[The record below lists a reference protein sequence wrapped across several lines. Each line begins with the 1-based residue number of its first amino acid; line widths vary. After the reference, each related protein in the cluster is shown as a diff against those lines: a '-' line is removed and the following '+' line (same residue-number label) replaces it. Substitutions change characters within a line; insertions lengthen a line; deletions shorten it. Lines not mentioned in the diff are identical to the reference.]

1 MAGWEDVVRDKD
13 FWALPDDQ
21 KREALA
27 RLGAPEGFINEALPA
42 TGKPATAAAGETSV
56 ASVADED
63 PYSLKTQGPVERFAR
78 GFVRTV
84 DPRPLIGAMGEMV
97 AYEMQ
102 PSRPEAGAQERILD
116 LISTPVSPIRT
127 HLNVGAAE
135 AKRIGGALS
144 RAAEAAKGGNFA
156 GTSRAALESVPVFGG
171 QLEDLL
177 SRLEAGDIAGAAG
190 EAVGFATPWSRL
202 FKLGQT
208 SRLGSG
214 IAKRLEESAGKSIVQ
229 AVGGTKVAPGVKKR
243 ILENPTE
250 YDLPIGGR
258 RTIERKLRSRVEAN
272 KEAAESLAPT
282 ATGQT
287 DPIAMGKKY
296 QEQMPGQTQ
305 SYTEAYVPGG
315 GRVQLGSEITTT
327 STGDPA
333 KRAAWKAEMRQ
344 LEQLGNAPVVQIE
357 KKGPRAG
364 QIKVDKKGNPVIR
377 MEPRPIPDPQGYKHY
392 QELRDVQRRAG
403 GFTTDEPT
411 ALTVDV
417 KGKAADLW
425 GAELGPRNEKLW
437 KVNKEMAND
446 LDMLLAREASDIKGA
461 GAGSWRERLA
471 SLGGRSLAPATLGSL
486 LGVGAS
492 GGSMLMAPIGAGI
505 GLGVYHAWESPIVQS
520 LSAAGKKRLAREIL
534 NGTISDAQTLIGR
547 AVVATNAAQKGR
559 DEHDND

>member
-21 KREALA
+21 KREALT
-27 RLGAPEGFINEALPA
+27 RLGAPEGFINETVPA
-42 TGKPATAAAGETSV
+42 TGQPATAAAGETSV
-56 ASVADED
+56 ASVADKD
-63 PYSLKTQGPVERFAR
+63 PYNLKTQGAVERFGR
-78 GFVRTV
+78 GFVRAI

-97 AYEMQ
+97 AYENQ
-102 PSRPEAGAQERILD
+102 PSRPEAGALERFVD
-116 LISTPVSPIRT
+116 TVSTPASPFRT
-127 HLNVGAAE
+127 LWNVGTAE
-135 AKRIGGALS
+135 AERMGGALG
-144 RAAEAAKGGNFA
+144 RAAKGGDFA

-177 SRLEAGDIAGAAG
+177 SRLEAGDIAGVTG
-190 EAVGFATPWSRL
+190 ESVGLATPWTRL

-208 SRLGSG
+208 SRLGRG

-229 AVGGTKVAPGVKKR
+229 AIGGTKVAPGVKKR

-258 RTIERKLRSRVEAN
+258 RTIESKLRSRVEAN
-272 KEAAESLAPT
+272 KEAAEALAPT
-282 ATGQT
+282 ATGKT

-296 QEQMPGQTQ
+296 QKEMPGQTQ
-305 SYTEAYVPGG
+305 SYTEARVPGG
-315 GRVQLGSEITTT
+315 GRVRLPSEIRTT

-344 LEQLGNAPVVQIE
+344 LEQLGNAPVVQTV
-357 KKGPRAG
+357 KKGERAG
-364 QIKVDKKGNPVIR
+364 QIKLDKNGNPVIR
-377 MEPRPIPDPQGYKHY
+377 MEPQPIPDPQGYKHY
-392 QELRDVQRRAG
+392 QELRSAQRRAG

-425 GAELGPRNEKLW
+425 GAELGPRNESLW

-486 LGVGAS
+486 LGIGAS

-559 DEHDND
+559 NEHDND